1 MEHLAT
7 VDRIPPVCSCY
18 RDSNIYHWLN
28 RADFSHYRWCPN
40 IPSPRPS
47 VKSNGPQCFAGN
59 KIFRIKQPRTAD
71 IPRTNRH
78 LRQPVTLFP
87 QTQFEIE
94 GFIFIRLI
102 AREPLRRC
110 CTAGCARRCSAAL
123 FPATGRVALKL
134 SNNGTDRYL
143 DSSGSTPLPAPC
155 ARWAFVIILRH
166 RNPTATDQWAQDMF
180 RRSKLC

>member
-1 MEHLAT
+1 MEHLAA
-7 VDRIPPVCSCY
+7 VDRSRLFVAVIAIAIFVTGRTERIFHITAGAQISPAQAERKIEWPP
-18 RDSNIYHWLN
+18 
-28 RADFSHYRWCPN
+28 
-40 IPSPRPS
+40 
-47 VKSNGPQCFAGN
+47 GFAGD
-59 KIFRIKQPRTAD
+59 KIFRIEQPRTAD

-102 AREPLRRC
+102 AETLRRC

-134 SNNGTDRYL
+134 SNNGTDRYR
-143 DSSGSTPLPAPC
+143 DSSDSTPLPVPY